1 MNTPANRIICRRALT
16 IAAATVLA
24 SGLTFVA
31 VAAEPSGIPVQYRP
45 REGHFWDD
53 VVLTIRMQHLDG
65 KEAFGLAP
73 AYRVSYPREGGIRV
87 HFDQPHGKGR
97 AAIERNTR
105 LVRPGV

>member
-1 MNTPANRIICRRALT
+1 MNTPIGHITRRRALT
-16 IAAATVLA
+16 TAATAVLA

-31 VAAEPSGIPVQYRP
+31 VAAAPSGIPVQYRP

-53 VVLTIRMQHLDG
+53 VVVTIRMRHRDG

-87 HFDQPHGKGR
+87 HLDQPYGKGR
-97 AAIERNTR
+97 AADGADG
-105 LVRPGV
+105 VRDP